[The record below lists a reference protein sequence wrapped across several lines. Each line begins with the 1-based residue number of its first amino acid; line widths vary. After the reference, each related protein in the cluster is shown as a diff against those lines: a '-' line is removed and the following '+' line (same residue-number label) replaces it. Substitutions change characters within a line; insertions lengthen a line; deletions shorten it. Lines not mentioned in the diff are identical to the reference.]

1 MPTIASSSPSG
12 TKVVDRSDVSQRC
25 LLQDSAGA
33 RPRRPTRQRGLRMV
47 EQQADAGVKSRGL
60 KCLLF
65 LTCAMC
71 LSFASIASAQR
82 VSGRALAEERCAMCH
97 AIGPSGGSPHPAAP
111 PFRKLGN
118 SYDLDKLQTILE
130 RGDIVPAHPEMP
142 IFKLD
147 RNTARSIINYIR
159 SIQE

>member
-1 MPTIASSSPSG
+1 MPTTPSSSPSD
-12 TKVVDRSDVSQRC
+12 TKVADRPDVSQRC
-25 LLQDSAGA
+25 FLPDYTGSS
-33 RPRRPTRQRGLRMV
+33 PRRTRQRGLRMV
-47 EQQADAGVKSRGL
+47 VQHADAGAKSRGL
-60 KCLLF
+60 KRLLV

-118 SYDLDKLQTILE
+118 SYDLDKLQMVLE